1 MFTGLIEGICRVS
14 SVRRSGGGMVLS
26 VDLGSLAEGSKIG
39 STCSLQVG
47 DSIAINGACLTVT
60 ELRGSIVDF
69 DVSGETLARTTLG
82 GLKPASEV
90 NIERAMKVSD
100 RFGGHF
106 VAGHIDGVATIKSIK
121 RDGQFADMR
130 FAADAEL
137 LGQMVI
143 KGSVAVDGVSLTIAG
158 MDESGFSV
166 VLIPE
171 TLRKTTLGKVKI
183 GDKVNIEID
192 IIAKMV
198 KKQVDKI
205 LPQEQ
210 KLTVEKLKQMGF

>member
-1 MFTGLIEGICRVS
+1 
-14 SVRRSGGGMVLS
+14 
-26 VDLGSLAEGSKIG
+26 
-39 STCSLQVG
+39 
-47 DSIAINGACLTVT
+47 
-60 ELRGSIVDF
+60 
-69 DVSGETLARTTLG
+69 
-82 GLKPASEV
+82 
-90 NIERAMKVSD
+90 
-100 RFGGHF
+100 
-106 VAGHIDGVATIKSIK
+106 
-121 RDGQFADMR
+121 MR

-192 IIAKMV
+192 MISKYI
-198 KKQVDKI
+198 
-205 LPQEQ
+205 
-210 KLTVEKLKQMGF
+210 EKLINNKEGTVPNEPPSRIDRDMLSRYGFGEGNGHL